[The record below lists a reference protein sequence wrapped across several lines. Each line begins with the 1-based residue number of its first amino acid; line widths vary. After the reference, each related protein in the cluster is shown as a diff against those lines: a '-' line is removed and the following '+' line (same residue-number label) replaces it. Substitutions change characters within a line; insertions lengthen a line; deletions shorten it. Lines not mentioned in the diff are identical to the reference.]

1 MTKICTILVGPPASG
16 KSTWVYEATK
26 SADKTFILSTDDTI
40 DEIVK
45 LYGLTYNDGFK
56 NLIGFAEQ
64 VMWNDL
70 RTFANHGYHLYVDR
84 TNMSVAARKKFIDA
98 LKPYG
103 YVFEAVVFP
112 KPEDEDYEVRLNSRP
127 GKTIPEAVINGMLAS
142 FQMPTEDEGF
152 ESVTVIEN

>member
-16 KSTWVYEATK
+16 KSTWVHKVTEPH
-26 SADKTFILSTDDTI
+26 DDTFVLSTDDTI

-45 LYGLTYNDGFK
+45 QYGLTYNDGFK
-56 NLIGFAEQ
+56 NLISFADQ

-70 RTFANHGYHLYVDR
+70 HTFGKIGYHLYVDR
-84 TNMSVAARKKFIDA
+84 TNMSIKARKKFIDA

-103 YVFEAVVFP
+103 YTFEAVVFP

-127 GKTIPEAVINGMLAS
+127 GKSIPEAVINGMLAS
-142 FQMPTEDEGF
+142 FQMPTEEEGF
-152 ESVTVIEN
+152 TSVTIIED